1 MDPSQPGRLAVDLP
15 ANGVRQDYMRVSLSR
30 NSDGILIAT
39 PATAQDSSLV
49 KTMARADGLIVR
61 PPRAEAAKAGDPC
74 RVIPF
79 HGLGV

>member
-1 MDPSQPGRLAVDLP
+1 
-15 ANGVRQDYMRVSLSR
+15 
-30 NSDGILIAT
+30 
-39 PATAQDSSLV
+39 V

-61 PPRAEAAKAGDPC
+61 PPHAEPAKAGETC